1 MTPVSKRF
9 LDSLQADHW
18 ILTKGQRRGAEGKLR
33 EYQVTFNLKEASL
46 GRTKLVE
53 HCRYNEPRKSLPL
66 QFNPYGVRAAV
77 EEKQALLDQG
87 QFKVNSLEW
96 NAPIVLVKRMDNSPW
111 DFVWNIEL
119 YPLPLIE
126 DILYQVSQSKW
137 FSTLDLRRLTR
148 KLCLF
153 YAPGSF
159 WVQKHSRG

>member
-1 MTPVSKRF
+1 MMQKTSIYWLVLFKLIHSKWRQLKHLGIMTPVSKRF

-96 NAPIVLVKRMDNSPW
+96 NAPIVLVKRMDNSP
-111 DFVWNIEL
+111 
-119 YPLPLIE
+119 
-126 DILYQVSQSKW
+126 
-137 FSTLDLRRLTR
+137 
-148 KLCLF
+148 
-153 YAPGSF
+153 
-159 WVQKHSRG
+159 